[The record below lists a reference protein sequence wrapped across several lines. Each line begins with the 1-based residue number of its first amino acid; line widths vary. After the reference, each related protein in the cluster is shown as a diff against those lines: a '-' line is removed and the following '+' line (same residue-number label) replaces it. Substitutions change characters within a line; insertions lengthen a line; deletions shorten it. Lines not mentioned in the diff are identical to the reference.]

1 MIDIFIFGRAVF
13 YIKTLHSR
21 CDMRLSTSAETT
33 DLIEP
38 LFVIAKNAELLKE
51 QLGTGVDKK
60 TKNLIEDIERA
71 VVDISAIVDQLMT
84 SDSLKLGLTNSNL
97 K

>member
-1 MIDIFIFGRAVF
+1 M
-13 YIKTLHSR
+13 T
-21 CDMRLSTSAETT
+21 LSTSAETT

-51 QLGTGVDKK
+51 QLGTDVDKK

-71 VVDISAIVDQLMT
+71 IVDISATVTQLIT
-84 SDSLKLGLTNSNL
+84 SDSLKLVLTNSNL